1 MAMYVDFVMVSTFH
15 GLIYILLCS
24 GWLVAPSMMEPLFL
38 AYRVEIGY
46 VVEPVADGV
55 DDATLDNSTINQL
68 TSHDSYCP
76 CSHGGRLGEAGEVPS
91 LIGMEQKTTTKR
103 NGKWGEEADAGE
115 CTPVANEEGSSHRY

>member
-1 MAMYVDFVMVSTFH
+1 
-15 GLIYILLCS
+15 
-24 GWLVAPSMMEPLFL
+24 MMEPLFL